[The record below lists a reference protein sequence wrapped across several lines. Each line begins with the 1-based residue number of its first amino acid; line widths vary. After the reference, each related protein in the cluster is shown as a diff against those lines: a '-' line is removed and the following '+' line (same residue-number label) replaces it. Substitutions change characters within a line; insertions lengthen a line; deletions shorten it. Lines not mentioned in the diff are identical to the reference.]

1 MDSSFSTEAPG
12 QGEGPCS
19 CAEARAQLDAYLDKE
34 CDQALYE
41 RLARHVA
48 TCDHC
53 QRIADAEVHLRDIV
67 SKACAEQAPRELKE
81 RVLSQLSVLRT
92 TRVEGGVVTETLTE
106 TVTETVTESVTIRH
120 TA

>member
-1 MDSSFSTEAPG
+1 MSATDSHPSSEAPG
-12 QGEGPCS
+12 QPQGPCS
-19 CAEARAQLDAYLDKE
+19 CAEARAQLDTYLDKE

-48 TCDHC
+48 ACDHC

-81 RVLSQLSVLRT
+81 KVLSQLSILRT
-92 TRVEGGVVTETLTE
+92 TRRMGDGVVTE
-106 TVTETVTESVTIRH
+106 TVTETLTQRVTIRH